1 MADGA
6 ADGIGRDVLLQ
17 TTAAAGSLAT
27 GVAQEIID
35 PLRDIRD
42 SLAVMVSTIDQHI
55 LSAKG
60 PSPLPWDTMKAMRE
74 RLAEAYL
81 TSRLVSRLTGDLAKA
96 VDTDPDTVEFV
107 EINKVVETAVNLTRH
122 RMSGDTEVFIDFG
135 SLSPASLN
143 TGELVLALARLLMI
157 SADSARGVEG
167 GAISIKTRA
176 EAPNGSE
183 EVVISVMDNGGG
195 QTEAASAVKPFVTR
209 LVERMGGTFAGRSE
223 QGQGCFFELR
233 WPVETE

>member
-1 MADGA
+1 MADS
-6 ADGIGRDVLLQ
+6 ADGIGRDVVLQ

-42 SLAVMVSTIDQHI
+42 SLAVMVSTLDQHI
-55 LSAKG
+55 LGAKG

-96 VDTDPDTVEFV
+96 VDTDPDSVELI

-135 SLSPASLN
+135 SLSPACLN

-167 GAISIKTRA
+167 GAISIKTRT
-176 EAPNGSE
+176 ELPDGIE
-183 EVVISVMDNGGG
+183 EVVISVMDNGAG
-195 QTEAASAVKPFVTR
+195 QSGAASAATPFMDR
-209 LVERMGGTFAGRSE
+209 LAQRLGGKFAGKSE
-223 QGQGCFFELR
+223 TGQGCFFELR
-233 WPVETE
+233 WPVEEK